1 MYSTVMNSTDAFL
14 KAAEKIAGAG
24 GLLVSPQ
31 ELEPYAHDEFA
42 TDEFSRTPIA
52 VVKPA
57 TTQQV
62 REIVALCAETG
73 TPVTARGAGTGL
85 SAGCVPSEGGII
97 LSLERLNGV
106 VEVDAT
112 NQTITLEAGATLA
125 KLYEAVEEAGL
136 FFPPHPGDEGATVG
150 GAAAANAGGAR
161 AVKYGTVKQFVR
173 GLEVV
178 TADGRLVKLGGKA
191 MKSSTGYH
199 LMDLMIGSEGTLGI
213 ITGVTLSLMAPPPAT
228 LTLVVPY
235 ETAVSAIESV
245 PPLLNAGI
253 IPIAVEF
260 VEQYTLKF
268 AEKLLQMSWP
278 ARQGNASLIIMLDGQ
293 GDEELLAVAEKISGI
308 LEEHGALDLL
318 VAEDRERQAE
328 ILKIRSMIYEALR
341 PGTAELFDVCVPRS
355 EIARHIGFVKELE
368 EREGIQLPTYAH
380 AADGNTHTHALRR
393 SVNDGVFG
401 DELAHWQE
409 HHELARREL
418 YADAIRRGGFIS
430 GEHGVGLVK
439 RPFIKANLGEDVISM
454 MAAVKKALDPRGI
467 LNPGKVLP

>member
-1 MYSTVMNSTDAFL
+1 M
-14 KAAEKIAGAG
+14 
-24 GLLVSPQ
+24 VSEQ

-42 TDEFSRTPIA
+42 TDEFSRMPLA

-57 TTQQV
+57 TAQQV
-62 REIVALCAETG
+62 GEVVALCAESG
-73 TPVTARGAGTGL
+73 IPVTARGGGTGL

-97 LSLERLNGV
+97 LSLERLSDV
-106 VEVDAT
+106 VEVDT
-112 NQTITLEAGATLA
+112 KNQTITLEAGATLA
-125 KLYEAVEEAGL
+125 KLYEATGQAGL

-161 AVKYGTVKQFVR
+161 AVKYGTVRQFVR
-173 GLEVV
+173 GLDVV

-228 LTLVVPY
+228 MTLVVPY

-253 IPIAVEF
+253 VPIAVEF

-268 AEKLLQMSWP
+268 SEELVKKSWP
-278 ARQGNASLIIMLDGQ
+278 AKQGDASLIIIIDGQ
-293 GDEELLAVAEKISGI
+293 DDEALLALAEKISGI
-308 LEEHGALDLL
+308 LEQHGALDVL

-328 ILKIRSMIYEALR
+328 ILEIRSMIYEALR

-355 EIARHIGFVKELE
+355 EIAGHIGFVKELE
-368 EREGIQLPTYAH
+368 KREGMRLPTYAH

-393 SVNDGVFG
+393 SVSGGVFG
-401 DELAHWQE
+401 DELPGWQE
-409 HHELARREL
+409 HHLTARREI

-430 GEHGVGLVK
+430 GEHGIGLVK
-439 RPFIKANLGEDVISM
+439 RPFMRENLGDDVIAM
-454 MAAVKKALDPRGI
+454 MASIKRALDPKGI